1 LPPSYTQKM
10 EVACSAKLSTNLC
23 PLHGVTSHESFP
35 PNSQC
40 HMTLRLLGP
49 SDMLLMALFL
59 FLVNRKDEVAVIRS
73 KFPNKVPVSRN
84 CKTIYRVCHRMFII
98 IIIIDV

>member
-1 LPPSYTQKM
+1 
-10 EVACSAKLSTNLC
+10 
-23 PLHGVTSHESFP
+23 
-35 PNSQC
+35 
-40 HMTLRLLGP
+40 MTLRPLGP
-49 SDMLLMALFL
+49 SDLQLMALFL

-98 IIIIDV
+98 IRYIIYRVCQ